1 MWQEKMQLQRERD
14 LMALIFHELRN
25 PLNGCVGHLRLLSS
39 GGECSC
45 EAAERVSAA
54 LTCTDHALEFLS
66 TLSQLEKLEAVGEP
80 SVASSQQP
88 VELASLLDRC
98 VTIAAPQLAQGVA
111 MRISSKDVRELW
123 VRVDSVVLSEVLI
136 NLLQAR
142 QYPSDRARIC
152 ALVPTS
158 YMCMSMCTPMCMHM
172 CVRGD

>member
-98 VTIAAPQLAQGVA
+98 FTIAAPQLAQGVA

-142 QYPSDRARIC
+142 HYPSDRARMRARLNKLHVHEHVHADVHAHVC
-152 ALVPTS
+152 A
-158 YMCMSMCTPMCMHM
+158 
-172 CVRGD
+172 R

>member
-1 MWQEKMQLQRERD
+1 M
-14 LMALIFHELRN
+14 
-25 PLNGCVGHLRLLSS
+25 
-39 GGECSC
+39 
-45 EAAERVSAA
+45 SAA

-158 YMCMSMCTPMCMHM
+158 YMCMRSCKSTTAGTKSGGGSNVKTISIHFISCSFRAMSFSSLLTGGHIRPLQSCAQGTELPPSH
-172 CVRGD
+172 